1 MWLGGIVITMGLF
14 DVADMLDQIARHS
27 VSHMFIVPTQARAI
41 VDNASSKD
49 ANFSSLECVIT
60 AGAPMP
66 LALKDGM
73 RDLIGEK
80 LYELWGFS
88 ESVGT
93 IIAPEE
99 MRQRPESVVRSWT
112 GSELRIIDDNDGDI
126 TGRGRGEIVGRTTS
140 TMCGY
145 LNRDGANG
153 EIAWY
158 NECHRLYLRTGD
170 IGELDEDGYLT
181 LRGRKKDMISSGG
194 LNVFPVD
201 IEKVLLEHD
210 DIIDVSVFGAEHQK
224 WGETPVAAVLLVD
237 GSSLASVDIKNWAND
252 RLAKFQRLFEVV
264 VYSDDLP
271 RNNMGK
277 VLKSELKDAF
287 QLGAIPK
294 CNLASAAAA
303 RMSKS

>member
-140 TMCGY
+140 TMRGY

-153 EIAWY
+153 EIA
-158 NECHRLYLRTGD
+158 
-170 IGELDEDGYLT
+170 
-181 LRGRKKDMISSGG
+181 
-194 LNVFPVD
+194 
-201 IEKVLLEHD
+201 
-210 DIIDVSVFGAEHQK
+210 
-224 WGETPVAAVLLVD
+224 
-237 GSSLASVDIKNWAND
+237 
-252 RLAKFQRLFEVV
+252 
-264 VYSDDLP
+264 
-271 RNNMGK
+271 
-277 VLKSELKDAF
+277 
-287 QLGAIPK
+287 
-294 CNLASAAAA
+294 
-303 RMSKS
+303 